1 MNISDVIGICR
12 NVGILEA
19 TVEPI
24 PWMDTTIRS
33 YREIQISGL
42 NLEGCV
48 TVRLWG
54 PLAETF
60 NDTSNPII
68 LISRALVKE
77 KNLILV
83 PDSIFKINP
92 FFQKAKFYD
101 WLTLTS
107 IESRK
112 SICLMNFHEVD
123 IWNNVNKVPID
134 TFKCVAYI
142 QEFKCGT
149 IYRSC
154 VTSQCYRRVRRQGD
168 KYFCDKCHSL
178 SSTFTY
184 RLMIDVNNSSCLYV
198 IRYYK

>member
-12 NVGILEA
+12 NVGILDA
-19 TVEPI
+19 TPEPI

-33 YREIQISGL
+33 YRNIQISGL
-42 NLEGCV
+42 NLEGFVSV
-48 TVRLWG
+48 TLWG

-60 NDTSNPII
+60 NDTSNSII
-68 LISRALVKE
+68 LISRALVKD

-107 IESRK
+107 IDSK
-112 SICLMNFHEVD
+112 NSIPLKNFHEVD
-123 IWNNVNKVPID
+123 ILNNENPID
-134 TFKCVAYI
+134 TFKCIACI
-142 QEFKCGT
+142 EEFKCGT

-154 VTSQCYRRVRRQGD
+154 VTSQCYSRVRRRGD
-168 KYFCDKCHSL
+168 KYFCDKCNSL
-178 SSTFTY
+178 SPTFTY
-184 RLMIDVNNSSCLYV
+184 RLMIDVNNSYCLS
-198 IRYYK
+198 